1 MADIFEEGGVAVNIY
16 TRKQRWKLALLI
28 AALLIGLTSL
38 WYTNKLVEKLSEQEK
53 KNVELWAAAV
63 KQLSDVEVDGG
74 DVSFALEFT
83 RSNNT
88 IPMILTDAE
97 GNINSSRNLDSV
109 KALDEKWML
118 EQVEIMKSEKD
129 PIVIRFGK
137 DKEVNYVYYRDSMLI
152 KQLKYYPYFQ
162 LAVISLFL
170 MVSYLAFSSS
180 RKAEQN
186 QVWVGMAKETAH
198 QLGTPLSSLMA
209 WVEYLKTQQ
218 HRPDHLEE
226 MEKDIAR
233 LNTITERFS
242 KIGSSPSLKKE
253 NVNEVVRNSMNY
265 ISPRSSSK
273 VKFSLNG
280 VTNYDVFA
288 PMNVP
293 LFEWVLEN
301 LFKNAVDA
309 MSGEGAITVSI
320 TDQQQFVYI
329 DIADTGK
336 GIPKSKYKT
345 VFKPG
350 YTSKSRGW
358 GLGLSLSKRIV
369 EEYHG
374 GRIFVKSSDPGKGT
388 TFRIVLPK

>member
-1 MADIFEEGGVAVNIY
+1 MNIY
-16 TRKQRWKLALLI
+16 TRKQRWKLALLV
-28 AALLIGLTSL
+28 AALFIGLASL

-53 KNVELWAAAV
+53 KNVELWASAV
-63 KQLSDVEVDGG
+63 RQLSDVEVEAG
-74 DVSFALEFT
+74 DVSFALEVL

-97 GNINSSRNLDSV
+97 GNINSYRNLDSL
-109 KALDEKWML
+109 KSLDEKWMS
-118 EQVEIMKSEKD
+118 EQIVEMKNEKE
-129 PIVIRFGK
+129 PITITFGK
-137 DKEVNYVYYRDSMLI
+137 ERQINYVYYRDSMLI
-152 KQLKYYPYFQ
+152 RQLRYYPFFQ

-170 MVSYLAFSSS
+170 LVSYLAFSSS

-209 WVEYLKTQQ
+209 WVEYLKSQN
-218 HRPDHLEE
+218 RKDDHLEE
-226 MEKDIAR
+226 IEKDIAR

-280 VTNYDVFA
+280 ITNYDVYA
-288 PMNVP
+288 PLNIP

-301 LFKNAVDA
+301 IFKNAVDA
-309 MSGEGAITVSI
+309 MSGEGSITVSI

-374 GRIFVKSSDPGKGT
+374 GRIFVKSSEPGKGT

>member
-1 MADIFEEGGVAVNIY
+1 MADVFDKGGTVVNIY

-38 WYTNKLVEKLSEQEK
+38 WYTNKLVEKLSAQEK

-88 IPMILTDAE
+88 IPMILTDAD

-109 KALDEKWML
+109 KAMDEKWML
-118 EQVEIMKSEKD
+118 EQVEIMKSEKE

-137 DKEVNYVYYRDSMLI
+137 EKEVNYVYYRDSMLI

-170 MVSYLAFSSS
+170 LVSYLAFSSS

-209 WVEYLKTQQ
+209 WVEYLKTQER
-218 HRPDHLEE
+218 RPEHLDE

-280 VTNYDVFA
+280 ITNYDVFA

>member
-1 MADIFEEGGVAVNIY
+1 MNIY
-16 TRKQRWKLALLI
+16 TRKQRWKLALLL
-28 AALLIGLTSL
+28 AALIIGVASL
-38 WYTNKLVEKLSEQEK
+38 WYTNSLVEKLSEQEK
-53 KNVELWAAAV
+53 KNVKLWASAV
-63 KQLSDVEVDGG
+63 RQLSEINEEQG
-74 DVSFALEFT
+74 DVSVALEVL

-88 IPMILTDAE
+88 IPMILTDAN
-97 GNINSSRNLDSV
+97 GNINSFRNLDS
-109 KALDEKWML
+109 
-118 EQVEIMKSEKD
+118 IKSED
-129 PIVIRFGK
+129 PQWLLTQVTEMKTEQEPIEIIFGK
-137 DKEVNYVYYRDSMLI
+137 DKERNFVYFRDSLLI
-152 KQLKYYPYFQ
+152 KQLRYYPYFQ

-170 MVSYLAFSSS
+170 LVSYLAFSTS

-209 WVEYLKTQQ
+209 WVEYLKM
-218 HRPDHLEE
+218 HGREGEHLEE
-226 MEKDIAR
+226 IEKDISR

-242 KIGSSPSLKKE
+242 KIGSAPSLKKE
-253 NVNEVVRNSMNY
+253 DLVEVIQNSINY
-265 ISPRSSSK
+265 IQSRSSSR
-273 VKFSLNG
+273 VKFTLIN
-280 VTNYDVFA
+280 TANHNIMA

-309 MSGEGAITVSI
+309 MTGEGELNISL

-329 DIADTGK
+329 DICDTGK
-336 GIPKSKYKT
+336 GIPKSKFKT

-369 EEYHG
+369 EEYHNG
-374 GRIFVKSSDPGKGT
+374 HIFVKNSELNKGT

>member
-1 MADIFEEGGVAVNIY
+1 MNIY
-16 TRKQRWKLALLI
+16 TRKQRWKLALLVVAMCIGI
-28 AALLIGLTSL
+28 ASL
-38 WYTNKLVEKLSEQEK
+38 WYTNYLVKQLSEQEK
-53 KNVELWAAAV
+53 KNVELWASAV
-63 KQLSDVEVDGG
+63 KQLSQVEVEAG
-74 DVSFALEFT
+74 DVSFALEVL

-88 IPMILTDAE
+88 IPMVLTDAK
-97 GNINSSRNLDSV
+97 GNINSSRNLDSLKSQDDV
-109 KALDEKWML
+109 WMQQQVAEMKA
-118 EQVEIMKSEKD
+118 EQTPIEI
-129 PIVIRFGK
+129 VFGK
-137 DKEVNYVYYRDSMLI
+137 EGEKNYVYYRDSMLI
-152 KQLKYYPYFQ
+152 RQLRYYPYFQ

-170 MVSYLAFSSS
+170 LVSYLAFSTS

-209 WVEYLKTQQ
+209 WVEYLKM
-218 HRPDHLEE
+218 HGNKDGHLDEI
-226 MEKDIAR
+226 EKDISR

-242 KIGSSPSLKKE
+242 KIGSAPSLKKE
-253 NVNEVVRNSMNY
+253 NVNEVVQTSINY
-265 ISPRSSSK
+265 ISSRSSSRVAFK
-273 VKFSLNG
+273 S
-280 VTNYDVFA
+280 TNLASHDVYA

-301 LFKNAVDA
+301 IFKNAVDA

-329 DIADTGK
+329 DICDTGK
-336 GIPKSKYKT
+336 GIPKSKFKT

-369 EEYHG
+369 EEYHDG
-374 GRIFVKSSDPGKGT
+374 HIFVKSSDASKGT
-388 TFRIVLPK
+388 VFRIVLPK

>member
-1 MADIFEEGGVAVNIY
+1 MNIY
-16 TRKQRWKLALLI
+16 TRKQRWKLALLL
-28 AALLIGLTSL
+28 AALIIGIASL
-38 WYTNKLVEKLSEQEK
+38 WYTNRLVEKLSEQEK
-53 KNVELWAAAV
+53 KNVTLWASAV
-63 KQLSDVEVDGG
+63 KQLSEVTVEQG
-74 DVSFALEFT
+74 DVSFALEVL

-88 IPMILTDAE
+88 IAMILTDAN
-97 GNINSSRNLDSV
+97 GNINSFRNLDSV
-109 KALDEKWML
+109 KSENLDWLNQQVKEMKT
-118 EQVEIMKSEKD
+118 EQE
-129 PIVIRFGK
+129 PIQIVFGK
-137 DKEVNYVYYRDSMLI
+137 EGEKNYVYYRDSFLI
-152 KQLKYYPYFQ
+152 KQLRYYPYFQ

-170 MVSYLAFSSS
+170 LVSYLAFSNS

-209 WVEYLKTQQ
+209 WVEYLKM
-218 HRPDHLEE
+218 HGREGEHLDEI
-226 MEKDIAR
+226 EKDISR

-242 KIGSSPSLKKE
+242 KIGSAPSLKKV
-253 NVNEVVRNSMNY
+253 NVVDVVQNSINY
-265 ISPRSSSK
+265 IQSRSSSR
-273 VKFSLNG
+273 VRFTLHNTASHDIM
-280 VTNYDVFA
+280 T

-309 MSGEGAITVSI
+309 MTGEGAIDITL

-329 DIADTGK
+329 DISDTGK
-336 GIPKSKYKT
+336 GITKSKFKT

-369 EEYHG
+369 EEYHDG
-374 GRIFVKSSDPGKGT
+374 HIFVKSSEVNKGT

>member
-1 MADIFEEGGVAVNIY
+1 MNIY
-16 TRKQRWKLALLI
+16 TRKQQWKISLLAVAI
-28 AALLIGLTSL
+28 LIGMASL
-38 WYTNKLVEKLSEQEK
+38 WYTNRLVSTLSEQEK
-53 KNVELWAAAV
+53 KNVELWATAMR
-63 KQLSDVEVDGG
+63 QLSDATMESG
-74 DVSFALEFT
+74 DVGVALEVV

-88 IPMILTDAE
+88 IPMILTDAH
-97 GNINSSRNLDSV
+97 GNINSSRNLDSISS
-109 KALDEKWML
+109 LDESWLKQQI
-118 EQVEIMKSEKD
+118 EVMKHEKE
-129 PIVIRFGK
+129 PITIVFGK
-137 DKEVNYVYYRDSMLI
+137 DKEINYVYYRDSKLI
-152 KQLKYYPYFQ
+152 KQLRYYPYFQ

-170 MVSYLAFSSS
+170 LVSYLAFSSS

-209 WVEYLKTQQ
+209 WVEYFKSQNLNDA
-218 HRPDHLEE
+218 HIGEI
-226 MEKDIAR
+226 EKDVAR

-265 ISPRSSSK
+265 IAPRSSSK
-273 VKFSLNG
+273 VIFSING
-280 VTNYDVFA
+280 QTNYDVYA

-309 MSGEGAITVSI
+309 IAGDGTITVSI

-329 DIADTGK
+329 DITDSGK
-336 GIPKSKYKT
+336 GIPKSKHKT

-374 GRIFVKSSDPGKGT
+374 GKIFVKSSDPNRGT

>member
-1 MADIFEEGGVAVNIY
+1 MNIY
-16 TRKQRWKLALLI
+16 TRKQRWKLALLLAAIVIGI
-28 AALLIGLTSL
+28 ASL
-38 WYTNKLVEKLSEQEK
+38 WYTNRLVDKLSEQEK
-53 KNVELWAAAV
+53 KNVKLWASAV
-63 KQLSDVEVDGG
+63 RQLSEVTVEQG
-74 DVSFALEFT
+74 DVSFALEVL

-88 IPMILTDAE
+88 IPMILTDAH

-109 KALDEKWML
+109 KSLDLAWLQLQVKEMKA
-118 EQVEIMKSEKD
+118 EQE
-129 PIVIRFGK
+129 PIQIVFGK
-137 DKEVNYVYYRDSMLI
+137 DEEKNYVYYRDSLLI
-152 KQLKYYPYFQ
+152 RQLRYYPYFQ

-170 MVSYLAFSSS
+170 LVSYLAFSTS

-209 WVEYLKTQQ
+209 WVEYLKMQGKN
-218 HRPDHLEE
+218 DENIDE
-226 MEKDIAR
+226 IEKDIAR

-242 KIGSSPSLKKE
+242 KIGSAPSLKKE
-253 NVNEVVRNSMNY
+253 NVNEVVQNSINY
-265 ISPRSSSK
+265 IQSRTSSRVS
-273 VKFSLNG
+273 FTLNN
-280 VTNYDVFA
+280 VASHEIFA

-301 LFKNAVDA
+301 IFKNAVDA
-309 MSGEGAITVSI
+309 MSGEGAIIVSI

-329 DIADTGK
+329 DISDTGK
-336 GIPKSKYKT
+336 GIPKSKFKT

-374 GRIFVKSSDPGKGT
+374 GHIFVKSSDVTKGT

>member
-1 MADIFEEGGVAVNIY
+1 
-16 TRKQRWKLALLI
+16 
-28 AALLIGLTSL
+28 
-38 WYTNKLVEKLSEQEK
+38 
-53 KNVELWAAAV
+53 
-63 KQLSDVEVDGG
+63 
-74 DVSFALEFT
+74 
-83 RSNNT
+83 
-88 IPMILTDAE
+88 
-97 GNINSSRNLDSV
+97 
-109 KALDEKWML
+109 
-118 EQVEIMKSEKD
+118 
-129 PIVIRFGK
+129 
-137 DKEVNYVYYRDSMLI
+137 
-152 KQLKYYPYFQ
+152 
-162 LAVISLFL
+162 
-170 MVSYLAFSSS
+170 
-180 RKAEQN
+180 
-186 QVWVGMAKETAH
+186 
-198 QLGTPLSSLMA
+198 MA

-253 NVNEVVRNSMNY
+253 NVNEVVRNSINY

-309 MSGEGAITVSI
+309 MSGEGSIIISI

>member
-1 MADIFEEGGVAVNIY
+1 MNIY
-16 TRKQRWKLALLI
+16 TRKQRWKLALLL
-28 AALLIGLTSL
+28 AALGIGIASL
-38 WYTNKLVEKLSEQEK
+38 WYTNRLVGKLSVQEK
-53 KNVELWAAAV
+53 KNVALWASAMN
-63 KQLSDVEVDGG
+63 QLADVDVDAG
-74 DVSFALEFT
+74 DVSVALEAV
-83 RSNNT
+83 RLNNT
-88 IPMILTDAE
+88 IPMILTDE
-97 GNINSSRNLDSV
+97 QGNHISSKNLDSI
-109 KALDEKWML
+109 KSQDAAWLK
-118 EQVEIMKSEKD
+118 EQVELMKKEQE
-129 PIVIRFGK
+129 PITIIFGK
-137 DKEVNYVYYRDSMLI
+137 NREKNYVYYRDSMLI
-152 KQLKYYPYFQ
+152 RQLRYYPFFQ

-170 MVSYLAFSSS
+170 LVSYLAFSSS

-209 WVEYLKTQQ
+209 WIDYLRNQDQKIE
-218 HRPDHLEE
+218 HLDE

-242 KIGSSPSLKKE
+242 KIGSTPSLKKE
-253 NVNEVVRNSMNY
+253 NVNDVVKNSMNY
-265 ISPRSSSK
+265 MSPRSSSK
-273 VKFSLNG
+273 VTFMLSNI
-280 VTNYDVFA
+280 TPYDVYA
-288 PMNVP
+288 PMNIP

-301 LFKNAVDA
+301 IFKNAVDA
-309 MSGEGAITVSI
+309 MAGEGSITVSI

-329 DIADTGK
+329 DICDTGK

-374 GRIFVKSSDPGKGT
+374 GRIFVKSSDVNKGT

>member
-1 MADIFEEGGVAVNIY
+1 MNIY
-16 TRKQRWKLALLI
+16 TRKQRWKLALLL
-28 AALLIGLTSL
+28 AALVIGITSL
-38 WYTNKLVEKLSEQEK
+38 WYTNRLVEKLSDQEK
-53 KNVELWAAAV
+53 KNVKLWAGAV
-63 KQLSDVEVDGG
+63 RQLSEVTVEQG
-74 DVSFALEFT
+74 DVSFALEVL

-88 IPMILTDAE
+88 IPMILTDAN
-97 GNINSSRNLDSV
+97 GNINSYRNLDSV
-109 KALDEKWML
+109 KSLDDSWMA
-118 EQVEIMKSEKD
+118 EQMQEMKSEQE
-129 PIVIRFGK
+129 PIQIVFGK
-137 DKEVNYVYYRDSMLI
+137 DEEKNFVYYRDSMLI
-152 KQLKYYPYFQ
+152 RQLRYYPYFQ

-170 MVSYLAFSSS
+170 IVSYLAFSSS

-209 WVEYLKTQQ
+209 WVEYLKMQGKK
-218 HRPDHLEE
+218 DEHLDEI
-226 MEKDIAR
+226 EKDISR

-242 KIGSSPSLKKE
+242 KIGSAPSLKKE
-253 NVNEVVRNSMNY
+253 NVTDVVQNSMNY
-265 ISPRSSSK
+265 IQSRSSSRVSFTLK
-273 VKFSLNG
+273 NAISHE
-280 VTNYDVFA
+280 VFA
-288 PMNVP
+288 PMNIP

-301 LFKNAVDA
+301 IFKNAVDA
-309 MSGEGAITVSI
+309 MTGEGAITINI

-329 DIADTGK
+329 DISDSGK
-336 GIPKSKYKT
+336 GIQKSKFKT

-374 GRIFVKSSDPGKGT
+374 GHIFVKSSELNKGT

>member
-1 MADIFEEGGVAVNIY
+1 MNIY

-28 AALLIGLTSL
+28 VAMCIGIASL
-38 WYTNKLVEKLSEQEK
+38 WYTNSLVNELSEQEK
-53 KNVELWAAAV
+53 KNVELWASAV
-63 KQLSDVEVDGG
+63 RQLSEVNEEAG
-74 DVSFALEFT
+74 DVSVALEVVS
-83 RSNNT
+83 SNNT
-88 IPMILTDAE
+88 IPMILTDAV
-97 GNINSSRNLDSV
+97 GNINSHRNLDSV
-109 KALDEKWML
+109 KSQNDSWLK
-118 EQVEIMKSEKD
+118 EQVVEMKKEQAPIEI
-129 PIVIRFGK
+129 VFGK
-137 DKEVNYVYYRDSMLI
+137 EGEKNFIYYRDSMLI
-152 KQLKYYPYFQ
+152 RQLRYYPYFQ

-170 MVSYLAFSSS
+170 LVSYLAFSSS

-209 WVEYLKTQQ
+209 WVEYLKM
-218 HRPDHLEE
+218 HGNKDGHLDEI
-226 MEKDIAR
+226 EKDISR

-242 KIGSSPSLKKE
+242 KIGSAPSLKKE
-253 NVNEVVRNSMNY
+253 NVNEVVQNSINY
-265 ISPRSSSK
+265 ISSRSSSRVAFK
-273 VKFSLNG
+273 LTSLANH
-280 VTNYDVFA
+280 DVYA
-288 PMNVP
+288 PMNIP

-301 LFKNAVDA
+301 IFKNAVDA
-309 MSGEGAITVSI
+309 MAGEGSITVNI

-329 DIADTGK
+329 DICDSGK
-336 GIPKSKYKT
+336 GIQKSKFKT

-374 GRIFVKSSDPGKGT
+374 GHIFVKSSEVNKGT

>member
-1 MADIFEEGGVAVNIY
+1 
-16 TRKQRWKLALLI
+16 LL
-28 AALLIGLTSL
+28 AALVIGITSL
-38 WYTNKLVEKLSEQEK
+38 WYTNRLVEKLSDQEK
-53 KNVELWAAAV
+53 KNVKLWAGAV
-63 KQLSDVEVDGG
+63 RQLSEVTVEQG
-74 DVSFALEFT
+74 DVSFALEVL

-88 IPMILTDAE
+88 IPMILTDAN
-97 GNINSSRNLDSV
+97 GNINSYRNLDSV
-109 KALDEKWML
+109 KSLDDSWMA
-118 EQVEIMKSEKD
+118 EQMQEMKSEQE
-129 PIVIRFGK
+129 PIQIVFGK
-137 DKEVNYVYYRDSMLI
+137 DEEKNFVYYRDSMLI
-152 KQLKYYPYFQ
+152 RQLRYYPYFQ

-170 MVSYLAFSSS
+170 IVSYLAFSSS

-209 WVEYLKTQQ
+209 WVEYLKMQGKK
-218 HRPDHLEE
+218 DEHLDEI
-226 MEKDIAR
+226 EKDISR

-242 KIGSSPSLKKE
+242 KIGSAPSLKKE
-253 NVNEVVRNSMNY
+253 NVTDVVQNSMNY
-265 ISPRSSSK
+265 IQSRSSSRVSFTLK
-273 VKFSLNG
+273 NAISHE
-280 VTNYDVFA
+280 VFA
-288 PMNVP
+288 PMNIP

-301 LFKNAVDA
+301 IFKNAVDA
-309 MSGEGAITVSI
+309 MTGEGAITINI

-329 DIADTGK
+329 DISDSGK
-336 GIPKSKYKT
+336 GIQKSKFKT

-374 GRIFVKSSDPGKGT
+374 GHIFVKSSELNKGT

>member
-1 MADIFEEGGVAVNIY
+1 VNIY

-28 AALLIGLTSL
+28 VALCIGIASL
-38 WYTNKLVEKLSEQEK
+38 WYTNSLVKLLSEQEK

-63 KQLSDVEVDGG
+63 RQLSQVEVEAG
-74 DVSFALEFT
+74 DVSFAVEVL

-88 IPMILTDAE
+88 IPMVLTDAK
-97 GNINSSRNLDSV
+97 GNINSSRNLDSINSKNDSWV
-109 KALDEKWML
+109 K
-118 EQVEIMKSEKD
+118 EQVKQMKAEQAPIEI
-129 PIVIRFGK
+129 VFGK
-137 DKEVNYVYYRDSMLI
+137 EGEKNFVYYRDSMLI
-152 KQLKYYPYFQ
+152 RQLRYYPYFQ

-170 MVSYLAFSSS
+170 LVSYLAFSSS

-209 WVEYLKTQQ
+209 WVEYLKMHGTQEG
-218 HRPDHLEE
+218 HLDEI
-226 MEKDIAR
+226 EKDISR

-242 KIGSSPSLKKE
+242 KIGSAPSLKKE
-253 NVNEVVRNSMNY
+253 NLNEVVQNSINY
-265 ISPRSSSK
+265 ISSRSSSRVEFK
-273 VKFSLNG
+273 LSNLANH
-280 VTNYDVFA
+280 DVYA
-288 PMNVP
+288 PMNIP

-301 LFKNAVDA
+301 IFKNAVDA
-309 MSGEGAITVSI
+309 MSGEGAIIVSI

-329 DIADTGK
+329 DIWDSGK
-336 GIPKSKYKT
+336 GIPKSKFKT

-374 GRIFVKSSDPGKGT
+374 GHIFVKSSDVNKGT

>member
-1 MADIFEEGGVAVNIY
+1 MNIY
-16 TRKQRWKLALLI
+16 TRKQRWKLALLVVALVIGI
-28 AALLIGLTSL
+28 ASL
-38 WYTNKLVEKLSEQEK
+38 WYTNNLVNQLSEQEK

-63 KQLSDVEVDGG
+63 RQLSQVEVDAG
-74 DVSFALEFT
+74 DVSFALEVL

-88 IPMILTDAE
+88 IPMILTDAK
-97 GNINSSRNLDSV
+97 GNINSHRNLDS
-109 KALDEKWML
+109 L
-118 EQVEIMKSEKD
+118 KSEDQVWLQQQVLEMKTEQQ
-129 PIVIRFGK
+129 PIEISFGK
-137 DKEVNYVYYRDSMLI
+137 EGEKNYVYYRDSLLI
-152 KQLKYYPYFQ
+152 RQLRYYPYFQ

-170 MVSYLAFSSS
+170 MVSYLAFSTS

-209 WVEYLKTQQ
+209 WVEYLKM
-218 HRPDHLEE
+218 HGNKEGHLEE
-226 MEKDIAR
+226 IEKDIAR

-242 KIGSSPSLKKE
+242 KIGSAPSLKKE
-253 NVNEVVRNSMNY
+253 NVNEVVQNSIDY
-265 ISPRSSSK
+265 ISSRSSSRVSFRLNK
-273 VKFSLNG
+273 VS
-280 VTNYDVFA
+280 THDVYA
-288 PMNVP
+288 PMNIP

-301 LFKNAVDA
+301 IFKNAVDA
-309 MSGEGAITVSI
+309 MTGEGAIVVNI

-329 DIADTGK
+329 DISDTGK
-336 GIPKSKYKT
+336 GIPKSKFKT

-374 GRIFVKSSDPGKGT
+374 GHIFVKSSELNKGT
-388 TFRIVLPK
+388 IFRIVLPK

>member
-1 MADIFEEGGVAVNIY
+1 VNIY
-16 TRKQRWKLALLI
+16 TRKQRWKLALLVAAIVIGI
-28 AALLIGLTSL
+28 ASL
-38 WYTNKLVEKLSEQEK
+38 WYTNNLVNKLSEQEK

-63 KQLSDVEVDGG
+63 KQLSEVSVEAG
-74 DVSFALEFT
+74 DVSFALEVL

-88 IPMILTDAE
+88 IPMILADAR
-97 GNINSSRNLDSV
+97 GNINSYRNLDSV
-109 KALDEKWML
+109 KSLDKQWLHAQMAE
-118 EQVEIMKSEKD
+118 MKSEQQ
-129 PIVIRFGK
+129 PIQINFGK
-137 DKEVNYVYYRDSMLI
+137 EGEINYVYYRDSLLI
-152 KQLKYYPYFQ
+152 RQLRYYPFFQ

-170 MVSYLAFSSS
+170 LVSYLAFSSS

-209 WVEYLKTQQ
+209 WVEYLKIQGNKDG
-218 HRPDHLEE
+218 HIDEI
-226 MEKDIAR
+226 EKDIAR

-242 KIGSSPSLKKE
+242 KIGSAPSLKKE
-253 NVNEVVRNSMNY
+253 SINDVVANSLNY
-265 ISPRSSSK
+265 IKSRSSSK
-273 VKFSLNG
+273 VAFSLQNNA
-280 VTNYDVFA
+280 THDLFA
-288 PMNVP
+288 PLNVP

-301 LFKNAVDA
+301 IFKNAADA
-309 MSGEGAITVSI
+309 MEGEGAIHVTI

-329 DIADTGK
+329 DISDTGK
-336 GIPKSKYKT
+336 GIPKSKFKT

-374 GRIFVKSSDPGKGT
+374 GHIFVKSSELNKGT

>member
-1 MADIFEEGGVAVNIY
+1 MNIY

-28 AALLIGLTSL
+28 VALAIGIASL
-38 WYTNKLVEKLSEQEK
+38 WYTNNLVNQLSEQEK

-63 KQLSDVEVDGG
+63 RQLSQVEVEAG
-74 DVSFALEFT
+74 DVSFALEVL

-88 IPMILTDAE
+88 IPMILTDAK
-97 GNINSSRNLDSV
+97 GNINSDRNLDSLKREDPV
-109 KALDEKWML
+109 WLQQQVLEMKA
-118 EQVEIMKSEKD
+118 EQQPIEIS
-129 PIVIRFGK
+129 FGK
-137 DKEVNYVYYRDSMLI
+137 EGEKNYVYYRDSLLI
-152 KQLKYYPYFQ
+152 RQLRYYPYFQ

-170 MVSYLAFSSS
+170 MVSYLAFSTS

-209 WVEYLKTQQ
+209 WVEYLKI
-218 HRPDHLEE
+218 HGSREGHLEE
-226 MEKDIAR
+226 IEKDIAR

-242 KIGSSPSLKKE
+242 KIGSAPSLKKE
-253 NVNEVVRNSMNY
+253 SVNEVVQNSIDY
-265 ISPRSSSK
+265 ISSRSSSK
-273 VKFSLNG
+273 VSFRLNK
-280 VTNYDVFA
+280 VSTHDVYA
-288 PMNVP
+288 PMNIP

-301 LFKNAVDA
+301 IFKNAVDA
-309 MSGEGAITVSI
+309 MSGEGAITVNL

-329 DIADTGK
+329 DICDTGK
-336 GIPKSKYKT
+336 GIPKSKFKT

-374 GRIFVKSSDPGKGT
+374 GHIFVKSSDVNKGT
-388 TFRIVLPK
+388 IFRIVLPK

>member
-1 MADIFEEGGVAVNIY
+1 MNIY

-28 AALLIGLTSL
+28 VALGIGIASL
-38 WYTNKLVEKLSEQEK
+38 WYTNNLVRQLAEQEK

-63 KQLSDVEVDGG
+63 RQLSQMEVEAG
-74 DVSFALEFT
+74 DVSVALEVVS
-83 RSNNT
+83 SNNT
-88 IPMILTDAE
+88 IPMVLTDAQ
-97 GNINSSRNLDSV
+97 GNINSFRNLDS
-109 KALDEKWML
+109 LNSQDESWLK
-118 EQVEIMKSEKD
+118 EQVSEMKTEKEPIEI
-129 PIVIRFGK
+129 IFGK
-137 DKEVNYVYYRDSMLI
+137 EGEKNFIYYRDSMLI
-152 KQLKYYPYFQ
+152 KKLRYYPYFQ

-170 MVSYLAFSSS
+170 LVSYLAFSSS

-209 WVEYLKTQQ
+209 WVEYLKM
-218 HRPDHLEE
+218 HGNKDEHLVEI
-226 MEKDIAR
+226 EKDISR

-242 KIGSSPSLKKE
+242 KIGSAPSLKKE
-253 NVNEVVRNSMNY
+253 NVNEVVQNSINY
-265 ISPRSSSK
+265 ISSRSSSK
-273 VKFSLNG
+273 VAFKLN
-280 VTNYDVFA
+280 NMANHDVYA
-288 PMNVP
+288 PMNIP

-301 LFKNAVDA
+301 IFKNAVDA
-309 MSGEGAITVSI
+309 MAGEGAILVNI

-329 DIADTGK
+329 DICDTGK
-336 GIPKSKYKT
+336 GIQKSKFKT

-374 GRIFVKSSDPGKGT
+374 GHIFVKSSEMNKGT

>member
-1 MADIFEEGGVAVNIY
+1 MNIY
-16 TRKQRWKLALLI
+16 TQKQRWKLALLI
-28 AALLIGLTSL
+28 AALCIGITSL
-38 WYTNKLVEKLSEQEK
+38 WYTNRLVEKLSEQEK
-53 KNVELWAAAV
+53 KNVELWASAV
-63 KQLSDVEVDGG
+63 KQLSELEVEAG
-74 DVSFALEFT
+74 DVSFALEVL

-88 IPMILTDAE
+88 IPMILTDAH
-97 GNINSSRNLDSV
+97 GNINSFRNLDSIKSLDDKWL
-109 KALDEKWML
+109 KAEIEEMKT
-118 EQVEIMKSEKD
+118 EQEPIQIVFGKQSEK
-129 PIVIRFGK
+129 
-137 DKEVNYVYYRDSMLI
+137 NYVYYRDSLLI
-152 KQLKYYPYFQ
+152 KQLRYYPFFQ

-170 MVSYLAFSSS
+170 LVSYLAFSSS

-209 WVEYLKTQQ
+209 WVDYLKAQGNTG
-218 HRPDHLEE
+218 PVEE
-226 MEKDIAR
+226 IEKDVAR

-253 NVNEVVRNSMNY
+253 NVNDVVQTSINY
-265 ISPRSSSK
+265 FSPRTSSK
-273 VKFSLNG
+273 VIFQISNPASH
-280 VTNYDVFA
+280 DVFA
-288 PMNVP
+288 PMNIP

-301 LFKNAVDA
+301 IFKNAVDA
-309 MSGEGAITVSI
+309 MSGEGSITVSI

-329 DIADTGK
+329 DISDTGK
-336 GIPKSKYKT
+336 GIVKSKYKT

-374 GRIFVKSSDPGKGT
+374 GRIFVKSSDLNKGT